1 MKMPTEPTIIGDK
14 MEPPNSSYKTSMG
27 TKYQPMIAAV
37 KTNDPNTPV
46 AHVINMELFGYMDRF
61 IWFINGVPAYKAK
74 PIRLDPGKRYRFVF
88 TNTSMMHHPMHIHGH
103 WFILR
108 KGNDAYDP
116 LLHTI
121 DVPPGATITADVDT
135 DASGQWFFHCH
146 FLYHM
151 MTGMSRVFQ
160 YSTLIEITQGKRK
173 PQNIIKQTP
182 YYNRP
187 IVRVDETMPIDS
199 SLVKYP
205 MVHPAGLWRA
215 SFIDAGADPFHN
227 AQRLN
232 YKGLY
237 GPDYHKLE
245 LFVNDAEL
253 LKGKVESADIDI
265 FYWHLISQFW
275 AIKAGANYTN
285 KPANTPYWQPGIG
298 IEGLMPYFIDT
309 NLRGYYYNGSAKL
322 DLELSRDT
330 QITNN
335 FFIRAGVRS
344 ILASKTVIQANIG
357 NGLNQMRYIVRPYY
371 RLAPGLNINVEYEHE
386 QDYGA
391 FKNIQIING
400 EAASQD
406 TVTFGLTLLL

>member
-1 MKMPTEPTIIGDK
+1 M
-14 MEPPNSSYKTSMG
+14 SSEDD
-27 TKYQPMIAAV
+27 
-37 KTNDPNTPV
+37 N
-46 AHVINMELFGYMDRF
+46 
-61 IWFINGVPAYKAK
+61 
-74 PIRLDPGKRYRFVF
+74 
-88 TNTSMMHHPMHIHGH
+88 GH

-160 YSTLIEITQGKRK
+160 YSTLIDITKGEKK
-173 PQNIIKQTP
+173 PQDIIKQTA

-187 IVRVDETMPIDS
+187 IVRMDETMPIDT
-199 SLVKYP
+199 SLVKHP

-215 SFIDAGADPFHN
+215 SFIDGGADPFHN

-237 GPDYHKLE
+237 GPDYDKLE

-371 RLAPGLNINVEYEHE
+371 RIAPGLNINVEYEHE
-386 QDYGA
+386 QNYGA

-406 TVTFGLTLLL
+406 TITFGLTVLL